1 MTVTIQGSTYEMGRK
16 EFKRYVK
23 VIKNMIPKKPTIV
36 AIEKDGH
43 AEMRRDLFKTQK
55 DLTDAVCS
63 WNKKGYT
70 VQYTRGI

>member
-43 AEMRRDLFKTQK
+43 VMMKNDVFKNQRE
-55 DLTDAVCS
+55 LTEAICK
-63 WNKKGYT
+63 WNKKGYK